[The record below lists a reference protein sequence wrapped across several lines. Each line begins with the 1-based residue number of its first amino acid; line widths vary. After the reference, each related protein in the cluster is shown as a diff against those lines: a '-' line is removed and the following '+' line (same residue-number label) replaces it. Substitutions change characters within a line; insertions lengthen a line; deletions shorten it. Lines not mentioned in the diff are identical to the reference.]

1 MLWNDELIA
10 VDIFMTFKMLLK
22 WCGIVSE
29 HLVAE
34 DVANSVYEGAKSDA
48 LHCTKKLA
56 SR

>member
-1 MLWNDELIA
+1 
-10 VDIFMTFKMLLK
+10 MTFKMLLK